1 MHTVLHL
8 HYSGVR
14 NRTEQLPGL
23 VKQCGFSATTQ
34 TNMMECFL
42 KVKGE
47 DKVAEEGGDRLAFHQ
62 REVGTWINMRKMALF
77 LTRTINK

>member
-1 MHTVLHL
+1 MHTLLHL
-8 HYSGVR
+8 HYSGVW
-14 NRTEQLPGL
+14 NGTVQLPGL
-23 VKQCGFSATTQ
+23 VKQCGFVTTQ

-47 DKVAEEGGDRLAFHQ
+47 DTVVEEGGDRWPFRQ